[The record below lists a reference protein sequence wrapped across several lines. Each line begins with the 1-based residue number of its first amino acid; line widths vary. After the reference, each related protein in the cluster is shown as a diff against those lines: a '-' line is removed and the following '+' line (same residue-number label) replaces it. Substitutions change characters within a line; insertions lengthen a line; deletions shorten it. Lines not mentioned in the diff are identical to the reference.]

1 MQCPRTSAWAVRLV
15 AMTSNFGLG
24 VPIDMSRFG
33 WKPSDPKPIEEVTE
47 YRLTFLQEPDS
58 FEIQN
63 DHDSHAT
70 YEEVVNLAVL
80 E

>member
-1 MQCPRTSAWAVRLV
+1 MRGEPHPEITGGGDYTRIREK
-15 AMTSNFGLG
+15 LG
-24 VPIDMSRFG
+24 MNRGGVLAR
-33 WKPSDPKPIEEVTE
+33 